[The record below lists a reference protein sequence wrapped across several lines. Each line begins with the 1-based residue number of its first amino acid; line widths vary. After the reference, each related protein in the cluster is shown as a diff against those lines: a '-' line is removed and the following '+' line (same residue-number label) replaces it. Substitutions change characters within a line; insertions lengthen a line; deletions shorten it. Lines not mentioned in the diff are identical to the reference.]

1 MHYIDIVLQKTVM
14 PKVTKTNERFRYVL
28 TYNSIRS
35 RYSLIEN
42 ALVDTYYDGN
52 VPFLSKDIKRFLPN
66 CRTFRRNRLR
76 LSWASTA

>member
-1 MHYIDIVLQKTVM
+1 MAAKMVVNPLAFLSPTMHDMNIVLQKTVM

-42 ALVDTYYDGN
+42 ALVDTYFDGN
-52 VPFLSKDIKRFLPN
+52 VPFLSKDIKR
-66 CRTFRRNRLR
+66 
-76 LSWASTA
+76 

>member
-1 MHYIDIVLQKTVM
+1 MAAKTVVKPLAFLSPTMHDINIVLQKTVM

-42 ALVDTYYDGN
+42 ALVDTYFDGN
-52 VPFLSKDIKRFLPN
+52 VPFLSKDIKR
-66 CRTFRRNRLR
+66 
-76 LSWASTA
+76 